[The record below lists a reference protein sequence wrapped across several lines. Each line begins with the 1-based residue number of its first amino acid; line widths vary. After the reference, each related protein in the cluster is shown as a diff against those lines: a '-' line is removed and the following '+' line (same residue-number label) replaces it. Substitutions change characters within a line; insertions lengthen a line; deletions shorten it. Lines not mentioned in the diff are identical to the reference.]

1 MELSKGGGGG
11 VGLGHFANLR
21 GAWQERGGGGGVFE
35 REGRLDI
42 PIHTMEIFQKITKR
56 T

>member
-1 MELSKGGGGG
+1 MELSKGGGGAWTLCQFKG
-11 VGLGHFANLR
+11 GLAR
-21 GAWQERGGGGGVFE
+21 KRGGGVFE

>member
-1 MELSKGGGGG
+1 MELSKGGVGGG
-11 VGLGHFANLR
+11 GGLDTANLR
-21 GAWQERGGGGGVFE
+21 GAWQERGGGGVFE

-42 PIHTMEIFQKITKR
+42 PTHTMEIFQKITKR

>member
-11 VGLGHFANLR
+11 GWGLGHFANLR
-21 GAWQERGGGGGVFE
+21 GAWQERGGGGVFE